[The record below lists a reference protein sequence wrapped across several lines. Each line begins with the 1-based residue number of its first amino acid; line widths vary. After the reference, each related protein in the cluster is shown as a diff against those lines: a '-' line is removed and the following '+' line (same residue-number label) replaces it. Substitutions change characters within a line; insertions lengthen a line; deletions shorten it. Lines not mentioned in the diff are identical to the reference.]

1 MRAPDARTHHKW
13 THEYFTRALST
24 AARTAP
30 DFQMTVRRR
39 ERCIDC
45 SYFPRDEASDE
56 QRIII
61 HARAQYFDAPDF
73 HHNLSQRR
81 SQLYM
86 ERGERNFAGCV
97 CDAFIIVARG

>member
-1 MRAPDARTHHKW
+1 MNISRAPSA
-13 THEYFTRALST
+13 

-30 DFQMTVRRR
+30 DFQMTLRRR

-97 CDAFIIVARG
+97 RCVYQLQGDEQFMYAHAFWK